1 MPNTA
6 SSLLQPV
13 EPDTA
18 ADDTARVTALARE
31 IAQLIVEALN
41 LELTAAQIDPEAPLY
56 GEGLGLDSI
65 DILEIALVVS
75 KRYGVQLRA
84 DGEDNEKI
92 FRSLRRL
99 AEYIA
104 AHRTK

>member
-1 MPNTA
+1 M
-6 SSLLQPV
+6 LQPV
-13 EPDTA
+13 EAEDTVRDCPA
-18 ADDTARVTALARE
+18 AATALARE
-31 IAQLIVEALN
+31 IAELIVQALN
-41 LELTAAQIDPEAPLY
+41 LELAAAEIDLEAPLY

-84 DGEDNEKI
+84 DSEDNQKI
-92 FRSLRRL
+92 FRSLRGL

>member
-1 MPNTA
+1 M
-6 SSLLQPV
+6 LEPV
-13 EPDTA
+13 EPVAGAADCTA
-18 ADDTARVTALARE
+18 ASTALARE
-31 IAQLIVEALN
+31 VAALIVEALN
-41 LELTAAQIDPEAPLY
+41 LELTAADLDLEAPLY

-84 DGEDNEKI
+84 DSEDNEKI